1 MTTVISG
8 RSCRGVALITV
19 LLVLAV
25 ATVLA
30 VTMSVQQQVSI
41 HRTENI
47 LHSNQAWQYV
57 LGLEKWAIAVLEQD
71 LETNKTDSLLDKWNQ
86 GIPETDVPNGIIQA
100 KILDLQ
106 GFFNLNNLVT
116 NGKVSEVD
124 LQRFSRLLQI
134 QGLDQNIANAVLDW
148 IDEDSDSRFP
158 GGAEDVIYMDKTE
171 PYRTANGYF
180 TDKSELLLVNGI
192 DAVAYQKLAP
202 HVVALPEYTPLNVNT
217 ATEMNLRLLLDDMSS
232 AKASI
237 LVGERQQDVIE
248 NLTEWLKHDV
258 FAGSEITKSGLAT
271 SSEYFLV
278 EGAVQINNR
287 RIRHKSK
294 VVRPIGQTAAQQAM
308 VIQRMQKGLFDG

>member
-1 MTTVISG
+1 MKFIKAK
-8 RSCRGVALITV
+8 SCGGVALITV

-25 ATVLA
+25 STVLA
-30 VTMSVQQQVSI
+30 VTMAVQQQVSI

-47 LHSNQAWQYV
+47 LHANQAWQYV

-71 LETNKTDSLLDKWNQ
+71 LKSNKTDSLLDNWNK
-86 GIPETDVPNGIIQA
+86 GIPETDVPNGKIQA
-100 KILDLQ
+100 AIVDLQ
-106 GFFNLNNLVT
+106 GLFNLNNLII

-124 LQRFSRLLQI
+124 VQRFKRLLEV
-134 QGLDQNIANAVLDW
+134 QGLDQNISNAVLDW

-158 GGAEDVIYMDKTE
+158 GGAEDVVYMDKPQ
-171 PYRTANGYF
+171 PYRAANGFF
-180 TDKSELLLVNGI
+180 TDKSELMLVNGI
-192 DAVAYQKLAP
+192 DALSYQKLAP

-217 ATEMNLRLLLDDMSS
+217 ATEMNLRLLLDDMLS

-237 LVGERQQDVIE
+237 LIGERQQDVIE

-258 FAGSEITKSGLAT
+258 FAGSEITKSGLGT
-271 SSEYFLV
+271 SSDFFLV
-278 EGAVQINNR
+278 EGAVQIGNR

-294 VVRPIGQTAAQQAM
+294 VVRPAGKQAM